1 MSKRVL
7 EQPSAL
13 RSKPTLK
20 AIQRKLYLT
29 PNTNGQTQ
37 HIKKRVLK
45 STRFQLALLRGLA
58 LVFTLGLACRKPQST
73 ISVTKFKLSIPT
85 ILLATTPKTLQSRCN
100 RRRYYR

>member
-1 MSKRVL
+1 M
-7 EQPSAL
+7 AL
-13 RSKPTLK
+13 KPTLK

-58 LVFTLGLACRKPQST
+58 LVSTLSLACRKA
-73 ISVTKFKLSIPT
+73 SVDDK
-85 ILLATTPKTLQSRCN
+85 CN
-100 RRRYYR
+100 